1 MGKSVPGQKNSK
13 RRMDMDSQTRS
24 LLRECSVGC
33 KMAVNSFNQMRD
45 FVTDENLKSVLD
57 TYDKKH
63 KKYEETAAKLLEEG
77 GSEEKE
83 PGVMASIF
91 SSLSTEVKL
100 LRKDDSNQI
109 AKLVM
114 DGCSMGIQTLGGYVN
129 QYKNASS
136 QSSSLAKDIIR
147 TEESLMKD
155 MQKFL

>member
-1 MGKSVPGQKNSK
+1 
-13 RRMDMDSQTRS
+13 MDAQTRG
-24 LLRECSVGC
+24 LLRECSAGC
-33 KMAVNSFNQMRD
+33 RMAINSFNQIRD
-45 FVTDENLKSVLD
+45 YVTDENLKSVLD

-83 PGVMASIF
+83 PGVMAAAF
-91 SSLSTEVKL
+91 SRLSTQAKL
-100 LRKDDSNQI
+100 LMKDDSSQI

-114 DGCSMGIQTLGGYVN
+114 DGCSMGIQTLGSSVN
-129 QYKNASS
+129 QYKNASA
-136 QSSSLAKDIIR
+136 QSSSLAKDMIH